1 MMHDIPVP
9 HELVVALAAR
19 YAFKRRCMEGDEGT
33 IEAML
38 RSVLFGD
45 VDFMP
50 AMLALGLVYYERV
63 DKKFS
68 NAIAST
74 GFYVITP
81 SIALNPHFLFRLML
95 SS

>member
-50 AMLALGLVYYERV
+50 AMLALGLAYYERV
-63 DKKFS
+63 PDRAAARYIK
-68 NAIAST
+68 T
-74 GFYVITP
+74 GEPIT
-81 SIALNPHFLFRLML
+81 R
-95 SS
+95 